1 MEEVK
6 DYKNEIRSSRCGALG
21 SSDGKLII
29 SVAESGI
36 IPKSAYKRLAVC
48 KGLIEQE
55 DIPYTAAVRA
65 GDELEMLVFEH
76 LKANDDRYQSNP
88 CWVSK
93 KYSRK
98 NVKLLTHPDIVL
110 QDDENKVLNVY
121 EVKCTK
127 FTFEQT
133 KDTYKAQLI
142 IHWVIANEI
151 AKELG
156 GYKVRLYLVHYSTE
170 GIDLKNGFEFDP
182 SHLTVKTL
190 RNMEKLS
197 KSYNLAE
204 AMDIIDTFLENFTE
218 FYEQDEIDANLLP
231 VNVQSQFS
239 EVAQFLR
246 EIKER
251 EDKVAAFKTK
261 LYDFLSERGIRKVAC
276 DDFSFTVIAPT
287 QQISVDYKALFA
299 QEIEANKPRV
309 AKQLKEKYKKTTN
322 KKGYVV
328 IKTGTNN
335 E

>member
-1 MEEVK
+1 MEQQ

-21 SSDGKLII
+21 SSDGKLILQ
-29 SVAESGI
+29 VAESGV

-98 NVKLLTHPDIVL
+98 NVKLLAHPDIVL

-133 KDTYKAQLI
+133 RATYKAQLI
-142 IHWVIANEI
+142 IHWVVANEI

-156 GYKVRLYLVHYSTE
+156 GYKVKLSLVHYSTE
-170 GIDLKNGFEFDP
+170 GMNLEDGFEFDT
-182 SHLTVKTL
+182 SRLTVKQL
-190 RNMEKLS
+190 RSIDKEARMYRLS
-197 KSYNLAE
+197 D
-204 AMDIIDTFLENFTE
+204 AMDIVNDFLETFDS
-218 FYEQDEIDANLLP
+218 YYDGDEIESEYLP
-231 VNVQSQFS
+231 EKVKQEFDTITTIL
-239 EVAQFLR
+239 A

-251 EDKVAAFKTK
+251 ETKVEEFKK
-261 LYDFLSERGIRKVAC
+261 RLCDFMQEKGVKSIKNDAWAITLVQASESV
-276 DDFSFTVIAPT
+276 
-287 QQISVDYKALFA
+287 SVDYKDIFA
-299 QEIEANKPRV
+299 NEIEAKRPRV
-309 AKQLKEKYKKTTN
+309 ANKLKKQYQKTT
-322 KKGYVV
+322 KKRAYVT
-328 IKTGTNN
+328 IKIKDNNN

>member
-1 MEEVK
+1 MEQQ
-6 DYKNEIRSSRCGALG
+6 DYKNQIRSSRCGALG

-29 SVAESGI
+29 SVAENGI

-76 LKANDDRYQSNP
+76 LKSNDDRYQSNP
-88 CWVSK
+88 CWVSE

-133 KDTYKAQLI
+133 RDTYKAQLI

-151 AKELG
+151 AKKLG
-156 GYKVRLYLVHYSTE
+156 GYKVKLSLVHYSTE
-170 GIDLKNGFEFDP
+170 GMNLEDGFEFDP
-182 SHLTVKTL
+182 SRLTVKTL

-197 KSYNLAE
+197 KSYHLSE
-204 AMDIIDTFLENFTE
+204 AMDIVNDFLENFNE
-218 FYEQDEIDANLLP
+218 YYEGDEIESEYLP
-231 VNVQSQFS
+231 EKVKQEFNTITTIL
-239 EVAQFLR
+239 A

-251 EDKVAAFKTK
+251 ETKVEEFKAR
-261 LYDFLSERGIRKVAC
+261 LYEFMLSHDIKSIKNEDWGITRVDASESRQFDSKAFLS
-276 DDFSFTVIAPT
+276 
-287 QQISVDYKALFA
+287 DYATKH
-299 QEIEANKPRV
+299 PR
-309 AKQLKEKYKKTTN
+309 AYKKLVRDFEKVVKRKGSVQIRV
-322 KKGYVV
+322 KK
-328 IKTGTNN
+328 
-335 E
+335 

>member
-1 MEEVK
+1 MEQQ

-21 SSDGKLII
+21 SSDGKLILQ
-29 SVAESGI
+29 VAESGV

-110 QDDENKVLNVY
+110 QDDENKILNVY

-133 KDTYKAQLI
+133 RDTYKAQLV

-156 GYKVRLYLVHYSTE
+156 GYKVKLSLVHYSTE
-170 GIDLKNGFEFDP
+170 GMNLEEGFEFDP
-182 SHLTVKTL
+182 SRLTVKTL

-197 KSYNLAE
+197 KSYHISD
-204 AMDIIDTFLENFTE
+204 AMDVIDNLLETFTE
-218 FYEQDEIDANLLP
+218 YYEQEEVDANLLP
-231 VNVQSQFS
+231 ANVQSQFS
-239 EVAQFLR
+239 EVAQFLK

-251 EDKVAAFKTK
+251 EVKIDAFKAK
-261 LYDFLSERGIRKVAC
+261 LYDFLSERGIKKVAC
-276 DDFSFTVIAPT
+276 DDFSFTVVAPT
-287 QQISVDYKALFA
+287 QQVSVDYKNLFT
-299 QEIEANKPRV
+299 QEIEAKRPRV
-309 AKQLKEKYKKTTN
+309 ARQLKEKYKKTVN
-322 KKGYVV
+322 KKGYVI
-328 IKTGTNN
+328 IKTNDNN
-335 E
+335 K

>member
-1 MEEVK
+1 MEQQ

-29 SVAESGI
+29 SVAESGV

-98 NVKLLTHPDIVL
+98 NVNLLTHPDIVL
-110 QDDENKVLNVY
+110 QDDENKILNVY

-156 GYKVRLYLVHYSTE
+156 GYKVRLSLVHYSTE
-170 GIDLKNGFEFDP
+170 GMNLEDGFEFDP
-182 SHLTVKTL
+182 SRLTVKTL
-190 RNMEKLS
+190 RKMEKLS
-197 KSYNLAE
+197 KSYRIGE
-204 AMDIIDTFLENFTE
+204 AMDIIDNFLETFTE
-218 FYEQDEIDANLLP
+218 YYEQDEIPYELLP
-231 VNVQSQFS
+231 ANVQGQFDNITT
-239 EVAQFLR
+239 LLT

-251 EDKVAAFKTK
+251 EDKVAAFKEK
-261 LYDFLSERGIRKVAC
+261 LYNFLAEKNIKSIRNDAWSVTRVDPTESKQFDSKRYLEDFAAKHPRQFKKMRSEYEK
-276 DDFSFTVIAPT
+276 TV
-287 QQISVDYKALFA
+287 
-299 QEIEANKPRV
+299 R
-309 AKQLKEKYKKTTN
+309 
-322 KKGYVV
+322 KKGFVT
-328 IKTGTNN
+328 IKIK
-335 E
+335 EQK

>member
-1 MEEVK
+1 MEQQ
-6 DYKNEIRSSRCGALG
+6 DYKNEIRNTRCGSLG
-21 SSDGKLII
+21 SSDGKLILQ
-29 SVAESGI
+29 VAESGV

-48 KGLIEQE
+48 KGLIVQE

-76 LKANDDRYQSNP
+76 LKANEDRYQSNP

-98 NVKLLTHPDIVL
+98 NVNLLAHPDIVL
-110 QDDENKVLNVY
+110 QDDEKKVLNVY

-156 GYKVRLYLVHYSTE
+156 GYKVRLSLAHYSTNGTNLE
-170 GIDLKNGFEFDP
+170 DGFEFDP
-182 SHLTVKTL
+182 SRLTVKTL

-197 KSYNLAE
+197 KSYHLSE
-204 AMDIIDTFLENFTE
+204 AMDIIDNFLETFTE
-218 FYEQDEIDANLLP
+218 YYEDEEIQSTYLPEKVKEEFDAIS
-231 VNVQSQFS
+231 NVLS
-239 EVAQFLR
+239 

-251 EDKVAAFKTK
+251 EQKVDEFKQKLFGFMVDKGVKSIKSDTWSITRVDATE
-261 LYDFLSERGIRKVAC
+261 SV
-276 DDFSFTVIAPT
+276 
-287 QQISVDYKALFA
+287 SVDYKAIFIN
-299 QEIEANKPRV
+299 EIEKKRPYV
-309 AKQLKEKYKKTTN
+309 ARRLKEEYKKTTPR
-322 KKGYVV
+322 KGYVT
-328 IKTGTNN
+328 IKTNKNN
-335 E
+335 D

>member
-1 MEEVK
+1 MEQQ

-21 SSDGKLII
+21 SSDGKLILQ
-29 SVAESGI
+29 VAESGV

-48 KGLIEQE
+48 KGLVEQE

-65 GDELEMLVFEH
+65 GDELEMRVFEH

-133 KDTYKAQLI
+133 RDTYKAQLI

-156 GYKVRLYLVHYSTE
+156 GYKVKLSLVHYSTE
-170 GIDLKNGFEFDP
+170 GMNLEEGFEFDP
-182 SHLTVKTL
+182 SRLTVKQL
-190 RNMEKLS
+190 RNIEKEANTYRLS
-197 KSYNLAE
+197 D
-204 AMDIIDTFLENFTE
+204 AMDIVNDFLENFNE
-218 FYEQDEIDANLLP
+218 YYEGDEIESEYLP
-231 VNVQSQFS
+231 EKVKQEFDTITTI
-239 EVAQFLR
+239 LT

-251 EDKVAAFKTK
+251 EAKVEEFKAR
-261 LYDFLSERGIRKVAC
+261 LYDFMLSHDIKSIKNENWGITR
-276 DDFSFTVIAPT
+276 
-287 QQISVDYKALFA
+287 VDATESRQFDSKAFLSDYA
-299 QEIEANKPRV
+299 TKHPR
-309 AKQLKEKYKKTTN
+309 AYKKLVSGFEKVVKRKGSVQIRI
-322 KKGYVV
+322 KK
-328 IKTGTNN
+328 
-335 E
+335 

>member
-1 MEEVK
+1 MEQQ

-29 SVAESGI
+29 SVAESGV

-98 NVKLLTHPDIVL
+98 NVNLLTHPDIVL

-156 GYKVRLYLVHYSTE
+156 GYKVKLSLVHYSTE
-170 GIDLKNGFEFDP
+170 GMNLEDGFDFDP
-182 SHLTVKTL
+182 SRLTVKTL

-197 KSYNLAE
+197 KSYRIAE
-204 AMDIIDTFLENFTE
+204 AMDIIDNFLETFTE
-218 FYEQDEIDANLLP
+218 FYEDGEEIPYEILP
-231 VNVQSQFS
+231 TNVQNQFDS
-239 EVAQFLR
+239 ITTLLT

-251 EDKVAAFKTK
+251 EDKVAAFKSK
-261 LYDFLSERGIRKVAC
+261 LYDFLTEKNIKSIKNNDWSIVRIDPTESVQFDNKRYLE
-276 DDFSFTVIAPT
+276 DFS
-287 QQISVDYKALFA
+287 
-299 QEIEANKPRV
+299 IEHPR
-309 AKQLKEKYKKTTN
+309 QYKKIRN
-322 KKGYVV
+322 KYDKVVKKKGYVS
-328 IKTGTNN
+328 IKIKDKKS
-335 E
+335 

>member
-1 MEEVK
+1 MNE
-6 DYKNEIRSSRCGALG
+6 YKSDIIATRCGALG

-29 SVAESGI
+29 SVAENGV

-48 KGLIEQE
+48 RGLIEQE
-55 DIPYTAAVRA
+55 EIPQTAAVRA

-76 LKANDDRYQSNP
+76 LKANDKRYQSNP

-98 NVKLLTHPDIVL
+98 SVKLLTHPDIVL

-156 GYKVRLYLVHYSTE
+156 GYKVRLSLVHYSTKGMNLE
-170 GIDLKNGFEFDP
+170 DGFEFNP
-182 SHLTVKTL
+182 SRLTVKTL

-197 KSYNLAE
+197 KSYRIAE
-204 AMDIIDTFLENFTE
+204 AMDLIDTFLETFDVYALE
-218 FYEQDEIDANLLP
+218 DEIPYGLLP
-231 VNVQSQFS
+231 TKVKTQFD
-239 EVAQFLR
+239 EMTALLA
-246 EIKER
+246 EIKE
-251 EDKVAAFKTK
+251 
-261 LYDFLSERGIRKVAC
+261 
-276 DDFSFTVIAPT
+276 
-287 QQISVDYKALFA
+287 
-299 QEIEANKPRV
+299 
-309 AKQLKEKYKKTTN
+309 KEKKIENFKKELFDFFTEKNIKSIKNEQWSITRVDPTESKQFDSKRYLEDLASKHPRAYKNAVKKFEKIVKRTGSVQIRIKN
-322 KKGYVV
+322 KQD
-328 IKTGTNN
+328 
-335 E
+335 